1 MDRLYILL
9 KRSQQGDQN
18 ALLDILEQ
26 FEPKIKKSLFQTSI
40 NNRDDLYQELQLKVI
55 KSILNF
61 DLDSCP
67 SFLDY
72 ITHIPLNP
80 Q

>member
-40 NNRDDLYQELQLKVI
+40 NNRDELY
-55 KSILNF
+55 
-61 DLDSCP
+61 
-67 SFLDY
+67 
-72 ITHIPLNP
+72 
-80 Q
+80 